1 MLSEWIMQEII
12 DFYGKY
18 NEEKRLLRPYGRIEY
33 MTTMKYIHECID
45 GREGLEIIDVGAAT
59 GRYAIPL
66 AEEGHNVT
74 AVDLVNYNL
83 GILRQKAERAGLTNI
98 VAKQGTA
105 LNLKKYP
112 SDHYDIVLFLGPM
125 YHLFTEEDKV
135 QALLEA
141 KRIVKPGGKIL
152 VAYIMNEFG
161 VFQFGFT
168 EGNAVESVKNGK
180 LDGDF
185 HIRNDVSDLFSFDRL
200 EDIERYNQAVGAE
213 RVKIIAADGMTNYM
227 RETVTNMSEEMFQVF
242 YEYHLA
248 TCERMDLMGAS
259 NHTVDILTK

>member
-1 MLSEWIMQEII
+1 MQEII

-33 MTTMKYIHECID
+33 RTTMKYIQDCI
-45 GREGLEIIDVGAAT
+45 GERQGLQILDIGAAT

-66 AEEGHNVT
+66 AEEGHDVT

-83 GILRQKAERAGLTNI
+83 GILRQKAERKGLTNI
-98 VAKQGTA
+98 TA
-105 LNLKKYP
+105 RKGNALDLKKYA
-112 SDHYDIVLFLGPM
+112 SDAYDIVLFLGPM

-135 QALLEA
+135 RALSEA
-141 KRIVKPGGKIL
+141 KRVVKPGGHIL

-161 VFQFGFT
+161 VYKYGFD
-168 EGNAVESVKNGK
+168 EGNALDSLKNGK
-180 LDGDF
+180 LDEDF

-200 EDIERYNQAVGAE
+200 EDIARYNEKTGLTRE
-213 RVKIIAADGMTNYM
+213 KIIAADGMTNYM
-227 RETVTNMSEEMFQVF
+227 REKVTAMSEEMFEAF
-242 YEYHLA
+242 YRYHLA

-259 NHTVDILTK
+259 NHTVDILTKQ

>member
-1 MLSEWIMQEII
+1 MREII

-33 MTTMKYIHECID
+33 MTTMKYIRECID
-45 GREGLEIIDVGAAT
+45 GREGLNIIDIGAAT

-66 AEEGHNVT
+66 AEEGHRVT

-83 GILRQKAERAGLTNI
+83 GILRQKAERKGLSNI

-105 LNLKKYP
+105 LDLKKYP
-112 SDHYDIVLFLGPM
+112 SDSYDIVLFLGPM

-135 QALLEA
+135 QALSEA
-141 KRIVKPGGKIL
+141 VRIVKPGGRIL

-161 VFQFGFT
+161 VYQFGFT
-168 EGNAVESVKNGK
+168 EGNALESVKEGK
-180 LDGDF
+180 LDKDF

-200 EDIERYNQAVGAE
+200 EDIARYNDKVNAT
-213 RVKIIAADGMTNYM
+213 RVKIIAADGMANYM
-227 RETVTNMSEEMFQVF
+227 REKITAMSEEMFQLF
-242 YEYHLA
+242 FEYHLA
-248 TCERMDLMGAS
+248 TCERMDLMGAT